1 MIVKKRIVSLLLS
14 FCLVMTILTI
24 RVDATEI
31 FEYAIVPSTTT
42 PSIGGEFDVVISL
55 TNYSSLDAEIRALQI
70 NVTVDTSVFEIVSH
84 STMINDDS
92 AASNKTSYL
101 SNKKQIRLVYAKMT
115 GTMDKTVS
123 DVMKCRLKVKDDLVG
138 EGSVSLPITFK
149 IGTLSENITL
159 EESLTINYKEASSST
174 VSVDVSW
181 GSMEFVYNDGTWD
194 KETHKW
200 IDSGWEPLSEDSN
213 LVMVKNTGDT
223 SINIKIIYTPLDTY
237 KELSGIFV
245 DSSNNKIN
253 SLIYLEA
260 DGSEK
265 QYWLKL
271 LGTTAN
277 RWAEESATIG
287 NVTLLIKE

>member
-1 MIVKKRIVSLLLS
+1 MKKRILSLLLA
-14 FCLVMTILTI
+14 FCLIMPTFV
-24 RVDATEI
+24 RSVSATET
-31 FEYAIVPSTTT
+31 FEYAIVPSATT
-42 PSIGGEFDVVISL
+42 PLIGGEFDVVISL
-55 TNYSSLDAEIRALQI
+55 TNYSSLVAEIRALQI

-92 AASNKTSYL
+92 AASDKTSFL

-115 GTMDKTVS
+115 GTMDKS
-123 DVMKCRLKVKDDLVG
+123 ISEVMKFRLKVKDDLVG
-138 EGSVSLPITFK
+138 DGSASLPITFK

-159 EESLTINYKEASSST
+159 EDSLTINYKDAASST
-174 VSVDVSW
+174 VSVEVSW

-200 IDSGWEPLSEDSN
+200 IDSGWKPLSEDSN
-213 LVMVKNTGDT
+213 LVTVKNTGDT
-223 SINIKIIYTPLDTY
+223 SINIEIIYTPLDTY

-277 RWAEESATIG
+277 RWTEESATIG
-287 NVTLLIKE
+287 NVTLLIEE